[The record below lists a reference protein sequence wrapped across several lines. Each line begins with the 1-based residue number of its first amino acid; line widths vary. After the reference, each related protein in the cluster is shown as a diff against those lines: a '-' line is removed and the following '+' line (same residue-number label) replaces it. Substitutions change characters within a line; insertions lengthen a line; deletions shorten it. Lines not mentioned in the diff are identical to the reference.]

1 MGRAGR
7 FGRCGGQEESLF
19 LTWEAMWVSQEV
31 ETSCGQSV
39 CEMLVGHA
47 VEMPDGQLCRKDWA
61 TLRVLGQK

>member
-1 MGRAGR
+1 MRGTGRV
-7 FGRCGGQEESLF
+7 L
-19 LTWEAMWVSQEV
+19 VSDLGSYVGLQEV

-47 VEMPDGQLCRKDWA
+47 VEMPDGQLCRKDWG